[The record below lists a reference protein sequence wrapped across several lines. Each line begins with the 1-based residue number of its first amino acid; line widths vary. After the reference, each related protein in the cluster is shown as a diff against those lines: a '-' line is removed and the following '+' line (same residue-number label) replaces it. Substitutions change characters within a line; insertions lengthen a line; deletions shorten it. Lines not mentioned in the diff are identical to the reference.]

1 MIAKMMSP
9 SLRVVEHDA
18 PGPIGVVMHF
28 FADVKAAATHFKV
41 APGTIHYWVS
51 LYKVSSM
58 TDPIHPRRKLYSL
71 AELEHASTTQAAK
84 RAAREKK
91 DLNE

>member
-1 MIAKMMSP
+1 M
-9 SLRVVEHDA
+9 R
-18 PGPIGVVMHF
+18 F

-51 LYKVSSM
+51 MYKISSM
-58 TDPIHPRRKLYSL
+58 ADPRNPRRKLYSL
-71 AELEHASTTQAAK
+71 QELEQASSAQAAK

-91 DLNE
+91 DLHEQRAA